1 MRRRCSVSCCDA
13 HYLLARRKEARAI
26 IKTGSAFILICGGR
40 IWTESVVIVF
50 DVKLM
55 EPFLSLSEVMYSYFK
70 MAAQTGSSYISVLV
84 VARDK
89 IPTEIQSPQGLQI
102 NKVDADFLQ
111 VRFLSDIK
119 TAAMKPEVLLFV
131 TP

>member
-1 MRRRCSVSCCDA
+1 
-13 HYLLARRKEARAI
+13 
-26 IKTGSAFILICGGR
+26 
-40 IWTESVVIVF
+40 
-50 DVKLM
+50 M

-70 MAAQTGSSYISVLV
+70 MAAQTGSSYTSVLV